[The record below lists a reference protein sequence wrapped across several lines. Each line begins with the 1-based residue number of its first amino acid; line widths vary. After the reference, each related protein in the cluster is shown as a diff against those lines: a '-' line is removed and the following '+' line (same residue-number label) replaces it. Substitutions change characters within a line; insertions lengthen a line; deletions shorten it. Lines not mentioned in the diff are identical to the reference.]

1 MKNKETIT
9 ENYKVPKKLLSKGT
23 NNAKTAKNNYPT
35 YILYMAPYTQNYKGV
50 NLCTHA
56 SKGCAAAC
64 LWSAGRGKFSNVMN
78 ARINKANYFVGNK
91 KAFIWQLAAELV
103 KINRLA
109 KETTLIRLNG
119 TTDVD
124 FVYLLKKYSNLDV
137 NDLTRLQFY
146 DYTKVLQR
154 AIRYKNHP
162 RYKVTFSRSE
172 DNEKE
177 CIEALKQGVNVAAVF
192 SGYLPTT
199 YKGFN
204 VVDGDISDNEMLY
217 YNGVVL
223 GLKAKG
229 DAKKDDS
236 NFVIKTEVT
245 ILN

>member
-1 MKNKETIT
+1 MKEQKTIVQS
-9 ENYKVPKKLLSKGT
+9 YKVPKNLLSKGS
-23 NNAKTAKNNYPT
+23 NNAKTAKNAYPT
-35 YILYMAPYTQNYKGV
+35 YILYMAPFTQNYKGV
-50 NLCTHA
+50 NLCPKA
-56 SKGCAAAC
+56 SEGCAAAC
-64 LWSAGRGKFSNVMN
+64 LFTAGRGKFSNVKG

-119 TTDVD
+119 TTDID
-124 FVYLLKKYSNLDV
+124 FIYLLKKYSNLDI

-154 AIRYKNHP
+154 ALRYKNHL

-172 DNEKE
+172 NNEKE
-177 CIEALKQGVNVAAVF
+177 CLQALNQGVNVAAVF
-192 SGYLPTT
+192 SGHLPTT
-199 YKGFN
+199 YKSFK
-204 VVDGDISDNEMLY
+204 VVDGDKSDNEMLY
-217 YNGVVL
+217 YRGVVL

-229 DAKKDDS
+229 EAKKDNS
-236 NFVIKTEVT
+236 NFVIKTAVT